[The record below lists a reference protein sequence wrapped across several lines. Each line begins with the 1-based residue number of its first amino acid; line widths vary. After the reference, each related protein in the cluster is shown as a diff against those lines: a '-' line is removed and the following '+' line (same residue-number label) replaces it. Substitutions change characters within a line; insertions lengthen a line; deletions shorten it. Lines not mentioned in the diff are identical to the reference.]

1 MELLQNSEQA
11 FSSSMDSYKFSKGFS
26 NELNGEEALAYA
38 RERHNLP
45 DGDTGRGRHQMD
57 LISAVIDK
65 MTNKYGIIGPTTPVI
80 L

>member
-1 MELLQNSEQA
+1 
-11 FSSSMDSYKFSKGFS
+11 MDSYKFSKGP

-45 DGDTGRGRHQMD
+45 DGDNGRGRHQMD

-65 MTNKYGIIGPTTPVI
+65 MTKQYGIIDQ
-80 L
+80 LLRYS